1 MYGTCLLYS
10 PLLTDFMLENN
21 NNSQIVIDQ
30 KTNPDINVLTGE
42 KFEHIEEDTYTQTIQ
57 YQYEKNL
64 TDFGAN
70 YNVTKILI
78 YTDKLENFEKIHDYI
93 DIYNQDK
100 VSVSQIKYTDY
111 LKNMVDEFDL
121 FIKVLTQVLLIFAL
135 ISLLVASIMIVVV
148 TYVSVLEKTKQ
159 VGILRSIGMSQGN
172 ILNLFIF
179 ENLIIGLL
187 SGLLGVIVGTILI
200 NPVLSIII
208 DVMKEAEMTVFSV
221 ENLEMSGFN
230 ISHLL
235 LLVVGS
241 IILTVISG
249 IIPSIVASKKDPVK
263 ALNQ

>member
-1 MYGTCLLYS
+1 
-10 PLLTDFMLENN
+10 
-21 NNSQIVIDQ
+21 
-30 KTNPDINVLTGE
+30 
-42 KFEHIEEDTYTQTIQ
+42 
-57 YQYEKNL
+57 
-64 TDFGAN
+64 
-70 YNVTKILI
+70 
-78 YTDKLENFEKIHDYI
+78 
-93 DIYNQDK
+93 
-100 VSVSQIKYTDY
+100 
-111 LKNMVDEFDL
+111 MVDEFDL